1 MSHDFIRVL
10 RVDKF
15 LENGRFFRLTWKVR
29 IAAQK
34 YEKASRLYTPLQN
47 LTEGLNLNEGLEL
60 GLIFHD
66 LTTCKTNSNIE

>member
-1 MSHDFIRVL
+1 MSHDFICAL
-10 RVDKF
+10 RVDTF
-15 LENGRFFRLTWKVR
+15 LENDLFFRLTWKVR

-60 GLIFHD
+60 GFNFSRLDD
-66 LTTCKTNSNIE
+66 LQN